1 MSRLAVLFPG
11 IGYNFDR
18 PLLHFAAEQAAQF
31 GYEVLKVSYSG
42 FPPKIRGDRE
52 KMAASLALARE
63 QTETI
68 LKDVDWHG
76 RDSVIF
82 ISKSIGT
89 VVAAQ
94 YAWEHHIPAGQILFT
109 PFPETFR
116 VPMSGRAAAF
126 HAETD
131 PWMDNQAV
139 LGAAE
144 KAGVP
149 MKVYP
154 EGNHSLETGDT
165 VRDIEILEEIFRET
179 EEFFR
184 GRN

>member
-1 MSRLAVLFPG
+1 MSKLAVLFPG

-18 PLLHFAAEQAAQF
+18 PLLHFAAEQAVQYE
-31 GYEVLKVSYSG
+31 YEVLKVPYTG
-42 FPPKIRGDRE
+42 FPRKIRGDRE
-52 KMAASLALARE
+52 KMAESLALARE
-63 QTETI
+63 QTEAI
-68 LKDVDWHG
+68 LKDVDWDG

-94 YAWEHHIPAGQILFT
+94 YAWEHHIPADQILFT

-131 PWMDNQAV
+131 PWMDNREVIA
-139 LGAAE
+139 AAE
-144 KAGVP
+144 GAGVP
-149 MKVYP
+149 MKLYP
-154 EGNHSLETGDT
+154 EGNHSLETGDAL
-165 VRDIEILEEIFRET
+165 RDIGILEEIFRET
-179 EEFFR
+179 ESFFT
-184 GRN
+184 GKE